1 MLVTLLNYLQ
11 KGITVDLCRVAE
23 GRRPSVIHYHH
34 NELSL
39 KFDIEEFFYKE
50 HLPEL
55 EHTFKTNG
63 HFSKSQLP
71 FMFGTV

>member
-23 GRRPSVIHYHH
+23 GRRPSVINYHRY
-34 NELSL
+34 ELSL

-55 EHTFKTNG
+55 EHIFRMNG
-63 HFSKSQLP
+63 HFSKSKLL